1 MSCGVQPKNDTG
13 VNAGPRLDRLPIG
26 AFHRRI
32 LLLIG
37 AGMFFD
43 SFDIYLAG
51 GVLGALVKSGWSD
64 LDQNARF
71 ISMTFVGMTIGA
83 AAAGIVG
90 DRFGRRAS
98 YQANLLVF
106 GLASLAAAAA
116 PTMGWLIAARFF
128 CGVGLGA
135 EIVLGYASLIEFIPP
150 ARRGRWSAYLSLI
163 TNTALF
169 ISTAIGALV
178 IPQFGWRWMFVI
190 AGAGALV
197 VWWLRKKMPESPRW
211 LESRGRMAEADAL
224 LGRIEAEAGAAPF
237 VASSAAAPIPAQAPL
252 AVLFRG
258 AVLPRTLVAVF
269 LSIVV
274 GTAIYGF
281 VAWLPTFFVK
291 EGLTVTRSL
300 VFSTLMSLGGP
311 VGALIGVLI
320 ADRVGRRRGVIG
332 ASLIAA
338 VLGVGYALTRDAVVL
353 TAVGFGLVSMIYL
366 LVTLVVAGYVPES
379 FPTDYRMRGAGF
391 AGTISRV
398 WAIAVP
404 YAAVALYNIG
414 SVPLVVGVIA
424 MLLLSQAA
432 VMWRYGLET
441 ALKPLEALAPAA
453 GGSETVSR
461 AARGDA
467 RRAA

>member
-1 MSCGVQPKNDTG
+1 M
-13 VNAGPRLDRLPIG
+13 
-26 AFHRRI
+26 
-32 LLLIG
+32 
-37 AGMFFD
+37 
-43 SFDIYLAG
+43 
-51 GVLGALVKSGWSD
+51 
-64 LDQNARF
+64 
-71 ISMTFVGMTIGA
+71 
-83 AAAGIVG
+83 
-90 DRFGRRAS
+90 
-98 YQANLLVF
+98 
-106 GLASLAAAAA
+106 
-116 PTMGWLIAARFF
+116 
-128 CGVGLGA
+128 
-135 EIVLGYASLIEFIPP
+135 
-150 ARRGRWSAYLSLI
+150 
-163 TNTALF
+163 TNTAL
-169 ISTAIGALV
+169 IVSSAIGALV

-224 LGRIEAEAGAAPF
+224 LRRIEAEAGAAPF
-237 VASSAAAPIPAQAPL
+237 VALAATAPVPAQAPL
-252 AVLFRG
+252 SVLFRA
-258 AVLPRTLVAVF
+258 AVRPRTLLAAF

-338 VLGVGYALTRDAVVL
+338 VLGVIYALIRDPVLL

-424 MLLLSQAA
+424 ALLLSQAA
-432 VMWRYGLET
+432 VMWRFGLET
-441 ALKPLEALAPAA
+441 ALKPLEALAPEAA
-453 GGSETVSR
+453 ADGSHSVGAIR
-461 AARGDA
+461 PA
-467 RRAA
+467 RRAF